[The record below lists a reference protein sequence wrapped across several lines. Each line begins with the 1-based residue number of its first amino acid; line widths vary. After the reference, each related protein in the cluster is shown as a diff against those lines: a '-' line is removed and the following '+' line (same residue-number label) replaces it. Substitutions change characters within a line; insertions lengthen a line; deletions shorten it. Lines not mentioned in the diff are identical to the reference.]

1 MEVVILESP
10 GEVSRLAA
18 RMVARL
24 VRSKPRAV
32 LGLAT
37 GETPVGMYGELV
49 RMHREEG
56 LDFSRVTTFNLD
68 EYVGLDPAHPA
79 SYHAYME
86 QHFFSGVNL
95 ERRGIHLPDGRTG
108 DVAEECRAY
117 EAAILEA
124 GGIDLQVLG
133 LGRDAHIGFNEP
145 TSSLGSRTRMKT
157 LDDDTVEANARFFG
171 AGEVVPRHVIT
182 MGIQTIT
189 EARHCLVMACGRA
202 KAPAVA
208 RMIEGPVMS
217 MAPASVL
224 QMHPRVTV
232 LLDGAAADGLAMR
245 AYFENVYR
253 NKPAWQDLG

>member
-10 GEVSRLAA
+10 REVSRLAA
-18 RMVARL
+18 RMVGRL
-24 VRSKPRAV
+24 VRDKPRAV

-37 GETPVGMYGELV
+37 GETPVEMYAELV
-49 RMHREEG
+49 RVHGEEG

-68 EYVGLDPAHPA
+68 EYVGLDPDHPA
-79 SYHAYME
+79 SYHAYMN
-86 QHFFSGVNL
+86 QHLFSGVNL
-95 ERRGIHLPDGRTG
+95 ARRRIHLPDGRA
-108 DVAEECRAY
+108 DDIAQECRAY
-117 EAAILEA
+117 EAAIFEA

-145 TSSLGSRTRMKT
+145 TSSLGSRTRIKT
-157 LDDDTVEANARFFG
+157 LDDSTVEANARFFG
-171 AGEVVPRHVIT
+171 EGEAVPRHVIT
-182 MGIQTIT
+182 MGIQTVM
-189 EARHCLVMACGRA
+189 EAQHCLVMACGST
-202 KAPAVA
+202 KASAVA

-232 LLDGAAADGLAMR
+232 ILDGPAADGLAMR
-245 AYFENVYR
+245 AYFEDVYR